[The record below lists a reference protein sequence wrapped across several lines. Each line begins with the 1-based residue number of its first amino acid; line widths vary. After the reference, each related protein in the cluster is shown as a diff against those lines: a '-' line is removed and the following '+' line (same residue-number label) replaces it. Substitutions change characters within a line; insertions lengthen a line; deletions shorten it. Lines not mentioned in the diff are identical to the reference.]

1 MTDIVTQKAVITQV
15 QIGSL
20 TIDGLMLPN
29 GDYAI
34 AVPQV
39 ADLFMLFPGNA
50 ARDLKTL
57 LGNDS
62 KLIKVKTEINK
73 NVTTIVSLE
82 QFTKIVYKLAV
93 NGNQKA
99 RDFAEIL
106 FELSLHQ
113 LFSDAFGVKFEK
125 EDRTRWLEAR
135 QAHRKQYH
143 QCLTNWLKIDGIQ
156 GGKNYG
162 VQVNL
167 FKVQADV
174 PLIPIDEYNSEDL
187 LKLNNAEVR
196 YDVLRRT
203 GMSHQEAIK
212 FLR

>member
-1 MTDIVTQKAVITQV
+1 MTDILTQKAVITQV

-34 AVPQV
+34 AVPQI
-39 ADLFMLFPGNA
+39 AEIIGTGKETA
-50 ARDLKTL
+50 SKDLKRL
-57 LGNDS
+57 LGESFRPS
-62 KLIKVKTEINK
+62 KMKTELGNQLIN
-73 NVTTIVSLE
+73 VVSLLDFE
-82 QFTKIVYKLAV
+82 IIIAKLDRA
-93 NGNQKA
+93 GNKA
-99 RDFAEIL
+99 AQDFRDSL
-106 FELSLHQ
+106 VGLSLHQ
-113 LFSDAFGVKFEK
+113 LFSDAFGVKFNK
-125 EDRTRWLEAR
+125 EERDRWLKAR
-135 QAHRKQYH
+135 QTHRKQYH
-143 QCLTNWLKIDGIQ
+143 SCLTNWLNVDGVK
-156 GGKNYG
+156 GKNYG

-174 PLIPIDEYNSEDL
+174 PLIPVDEYDSDDL

-203 GMSHQEAIK
+203 GMNHQEAIK